1 MPDKSIII
9 DDVTDARD
17 AEDTSMSALEDVVGR
32 DDFDDLSD
40 EEIIELLKQYDLS
53 EEEIDDLLTDIDNV
67 KTADNMSDTAAK
79 AQSMADED
87 NTEVTVTEEDRDDDG
102 DTDKI
107 TVEKESEETDGL
119 PLDFV
124 DGEEEDNDEPHD
136 EKVANVTND
145 IAKTLSGYRW

>member
-1 MPDKSIII
+1 MPDKSIIV
-9 DDVTDARD
+9 DDVTDAKD

-40 EEIIELLKQYDLS
+40 EEIIDLLKQYGLS
-53 EEEIDDLLTDIDNV
+53 EEEIEDLLTDIDNV
-67 KTADNMSDTAAK
+67 KTADSMSDTATE
-79 AQSMADED
+79 AQRMADED

-107 TVEKESEETDGL
+107 TIEKESEETDGL

-124 DGEEEDNDEPHD
+124 DGEEEDSPHD